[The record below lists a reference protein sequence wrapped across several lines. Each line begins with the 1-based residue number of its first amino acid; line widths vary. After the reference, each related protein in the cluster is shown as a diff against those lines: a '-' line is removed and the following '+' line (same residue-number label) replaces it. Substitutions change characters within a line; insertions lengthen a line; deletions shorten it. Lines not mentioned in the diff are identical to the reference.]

1 MGTLIPTI
9 LIASLIG
16 IICIAVIVSE
26 IRKKKR
32 GQGSCSCGGQCGAC
46 GMDCHRDDP
55 PSPKK

>member
-1 MGTLIPTI
+1 M
-9 LIASLIG
+9 IASLIG